1 MMGVYASGTELM
13 NTARSTLG
21 AAGLVSGGA
30 STSLLSLTVSVSFRT
45 PDLDRSKVVR
55 VVEPLGL
62 DGQGRNRATG
72 LVLEQRF
79 PARVSVCCARFDFP
93 LRSLCHMPRRLV
105 YPEEGTDELVRG

>member
-72 LVLEQRF
+72 LVLVVRF
-79 PARVSVCCARFDFP
+79 PARISVSYPRFDFP
-93 LRSLCHMPRRLV
+93 GRSLTTTLS
-105 YPEEGTDELVRG
+105 